1 MTVRT
6 RFAPS
11 PTGYLHIGGARTA
24 LSCWL
29 EARRNGGRFILRI
42 EDTDRERSTPEAVET
57 ILEGMRW
64 LELDWD
70 EGPFFQ
76 TERFDRYREVVQQLL
91 DEGKAYWCTC
101 SREELDRIR
110 EQQRARGEK
119 PRYPGTCRH
128 RSEKPHGPAVVR
140 FRNPREGEVVV
151 DDLVRGKVVFRNEE
165 LDDLIIARSDGTPTY
180 NLTVVVDDMDMG
192 VTEVIRGEDHLNNT
206 PRQINIYRA
215 LGVEP
220 PRFAHVSM
228 IHGPDGAKLS
238 KRHGAVS
245 VLQYRDDG
253 YLPDAV
259 VNYLARLGWSHGDQE
274 VFTRDELVRLF
285 DIRDVSR
292 SASVFNSEKLLWL
305 NHQWIM
311 HGPVEATARHLRW
324 HFQRAG
330 LDEHAGPKLET
341 AIPLFAERAK
351 TLLELR
357 DAMAFLYREVETYEE
372 KAARKHL
379 KPAAAEPLARLHERL
394 AALTDWQ
401 AEPIHA
407 AIQAVAAELDV
418 GMGKVGMPM
427 RVALT
432 GMGQSPAINEVAA
445 LMGREA
451 TLRRLQRVLDWLSRS
466 SES

>member
-29 EARRNGGRFILRI
+29 EARRNQGRFILRI
-42 EDTDRERSTPEAVET
+42 EDTDRERSTQEAVET

-76 TERFDRYREVVQQLL
+76 TERFDRYREVVDQLL
-91 DEGKAYWCTC
+91 AEGKAYYCTC

-110 EQQRARGEK
+110 EQQRANGEK

-128 RSEKPHGPAVVR
+128 RTEKPDEPAVVR
-140 FRNPREGEVVV
+140 FRNPSEGDVVV
-151 DDLVRGKVVFRNEE
+151 EDLVRGRVVFRNEE

-192 VTEVIRGEDHLNNT
+192 ITEVIRGEDHLNNT

-228 IHGPDGAKLS
+228 IHGDDGAKLS

-245 VLQYRDDG
+245 VLQYRDEG

-259 VNYLARLGWSHGDQE
+259 INYLARLGWSHGDQE
-274 VFTRDELVRLF
+274 MFSREELIRLF

-292 SASVFNSEKLLWL
+292 SASVFNREKLLWL

-311 HGPVEATARHLRW
+311 HGPVENTARHLRW
-324 HFQRAG
+324 HFQQAG
-330 LDEHAGPKLET
+330 LDETQGPALEQ
-341 AIPLFAERAK
+341 AIPAFAERCK

-357 DAMAFLYREVETYEE
+357 DAMAFLYRPVEGYEE
-372 KAARKHL
+372 KAAKKHL
-379 KPAAAEPLARLHERL
+379 KTTAAQPLEILL
-394 AALTDWQ
+394 QKLSALDDWQ
-401 AEPIHA
+401 AEPIHQ
-407 AIQAVAAELDV
+407 AIQATATELEV
-418 GMGKVGMPM
+418 GMGKVGMPL

-432 GMGQSPAINEVAA
+432 GMGQSPAINEVAVLLGRKKTLDRIRQA
-445 LMGREA
+445 LA
-451 TLRRLQRVLDWLSRS
+451 FLIKKN
-466 SES
+466 

>member
-29 EARRNGGRFILRI
+29 EARRHQGRFVLRI

-76 TERFDRYREVVQQLL
+76 TERFDRYSEVIRQLL
-91 DEGKAYWCTC
+91 EQGDAYYCTC

-128 RSEKPHGPAVVR
+128 RRDKPEGPAVVR
-140 FRNPREGEVVV
+140 FRNPEQGQVVV
-151 DDLVRGKVVFRNEE
+151 DDLVRGRVVFDNAE
-165 LDDLIIARSDGTPTY
+165 LDDLVIARSDGTPTY

-192 VTEVIRGEDHLNNT
+192 ITEVIRGEDHLNNT

-228 IHGPDGAKLS
+228 IHGADGGKLS

-245 VLQYRDDG
+245 VTQYRDEG
-253 YLPDAV
+253 YLPDAL

-274 VFTRDELVRLF
+274 FFTRQELVQRF
-285 DIRDVSR
+285 DIRQVSR
-292 SASVFNSEKLLWL
+292 SASVFNPDKLLWL

-311 HGPVEATARHLRW
+311 HGPVESTARHLRW
-324 HFQRAG
+324 HFQQAG
-330 LDEHAGPKLET
+330 LDETTGPVLEE
-341 AIPLFAERAK
+341 AIPLFAERCK
-351 TLLELR
+351 TLVELR
-357 DAMAFLYREVETYEE
+357 DAMAFLYRDLESYEE
-372 KAARKHL
+372 KAASKHL
-379 KPAAAEPLARLHERL
+379 KPGAAEPLRHLHEKL
-394 AALTDWQ
+394 KTLPAWE
-401 AEPIHA
+401 AEPIHTTIRETA
-407 AIQAVAAELDV
+407 AALEL
-418 GMGKVGMPM
+418 GMGKVGMPL

-432 GMGQSPAINEVAA
+432 GMGQSPAINEVAV
-445 LMGREA
+445 LLGRA
-451 TLRRLQRVLDWLSRS
+451 RTLQRVENALAFLEQRG
-466 SES
+466 